1 MLTHSYNITIV
12 IYEFFMLAIVLLNV
26 AATILSTTNTTCN
39 RIPKMVRNVIKVHR
53 NRTLLKWLIV
63 VDIIRSFFVLHWLI
77 RLQGAKFK
85 LNLG

>member
-26 AATILSTTNTTCN
+26 AATILSTTTTCN

>member
-1 MLTHSYNITIV
+1 
-12 IYEFFMLAIVLLNV
+12 MLAIVLLNV
-26 AATILSTTNTTCN
+26 AATILSTTTICN